1 MLNGVLLLLL
11 FWNWV
16 NKGFAF
22 TCKLCLIILIGI
34 WQLLC
39 SIDSTNWKTWCGSAW
54 FCHFSSPMVG
64 CRAYIPA
71 SILPSQLYE
80 WIYGPH
86 SWWIWGSYQNLILTT
101 YIMIFWMLHVVDKV
115 IFLTFWNYIL
125 GENGEIFF
133 LHGWG
138 EKVVDAYNKMQN
150 FLLDAVV
157 IKINN

>member
-1 MLNGVLLLLL
+1 
-11 FWNWV
+11 
-16 NKGFAF
+16 
-22 TCKLCLIILIGI
+22 
-34 WQLLC
+34 
-39 SIDSTNWKTWCGSAW
+39 
-54 FCHFSSPMVG
+54 
-64 CRAYIPA
+64 
-71 SILPSQLYE
+71 
-80 WIYGPH
+80 
-86 SWWIWGSYQNLILTT
+86 
-101 YIMIFWMLHVVDKV
+101 MLHVVLKV